1 MADHTP
7 ELAIKPDQKVAAVL
21 KQHPA
26 LVDVFVAESEAFKR
40 LRNPVMRRTFAHMVT
55 VAQAARVGN
64 VPLPRL
70 LASLNRAVGVEVS
83 EDDLADLPTAEIS
96 PPPVSARPQWLAT
109 AHVATEIDA
118 RDMQKRGEDPF
129 SLIMQGARQTPQGQI
144 LLLRNTFS
152 PEPLYDVLG
161 KKGFVHWAEQ
171 LGAEDW
177 SISFYR
183 EREVPLEDDV
193 SRPPGAEASRAAHRT
208 ARPGVPVGGEEAAG
222 EPLFA
227 ADLPPADHI
236 VDAVVTIGLEDL
248 VPPMPMQ
255 KVLEALAPLQPGQLL
270 LVHHR
275 RLPAH
280 LMAKLDEQGHRYRV
294 WDLEPDRKEILIRK
308 AG

>member
-1 MADHTP
+1 MGDGKP

-21 KQHPA
+21 KEHPG
-26 LVDVFVAESEAFKR
+26 LVDVFVAESAAFKR

-55 VAQAARVGN
+55 IAQAARVGN

-70 LASLNRAVGVEVS
+70 LASLNRAVGVQVS
-83 EDDLADLPTAEIS
+83 EAELADIAADDTSAPPAEA
-96 PPPVSARPQWLAT
+96 PPQWLA
-109 AHVATEIDA
+109 AAPVAAEIDA

-129 SLIMQGARQTPQGQI
+129 AVIMEGARNTHAGQV
-144 LLLRNTFS
+144 LRLRNTFQ
-152 PEPLYDVLG
+152 PEPLYGVLG

-171 LGAEDW
+171 LGPEDW

-183 EREVPLEDDV
+183 ETEVPIDEDV
-193 SRPPGAEASRAAHRT
+193 SRPAGAQESRAERSGAET
-208 ARPGVPVGGEEAAG
+208 PTPGSGEDHVAD
-222 EPLFA
+222 PLFSSEA
-227 ADLPPADHI
+227 PPADHL
-236 VDAVVTIGLEDL
+236 VDAVVTIELEDL

-255 KVLEALAPLQPGQLL
+255 KVLEGLAPLEPGKLL